1 MTETMTKFN
10 SRIEAV
16 KHVLTANGE
25 PSYRFGQVCSFI
37 FKEPVKKYSE
47 IFNISKK
54 LRDDLIAALG
64 NDEILTLKKLHEV
77 SGEQVKKFLFST
89 ADGERIESVLMFY
102 KPQRDDFHK
111 EFHISLCVSTQ
122 VGCGMGCKFCTTGNL
137 VGLKRNLSADEIVDQ
152 VLYFKKE
159 GIEIDSVFFSGMGE
173 PFANPNFFEALNM
186 LIGKDYLG
194 MSARKFSVSTV
205 GIVPRINELTE
216 KFPQVNLALS
226 LHFPTDELR
235 LKYMPV
241 NKAYDLEKV
250 LEALKNHVVK
260 TNRKVFIAY
269 VMLKNVNDNLE
280 YAQHLVELIKSQKEH
295 AYLFHVNLIEF
306 HKGSTKEFFDCSSKE
321 SITKFKEYLNSNGI
335 SVTIRKNFG
344 EEIEA
349 ACGQLY
355 AQYNKENPVQA

>member
-1 MTETMTKFN
+1 MTDNLTKFN
-10 SRIEAV
+10 SRIDAI
-16 KHVLTANGE
+16 KQVLLANGE
-25 PSYRFGQVCSFI
+25 PNYRFGQVCSFI

-54 LRDDLIAALG
+54 LRDDLITALG
-64 NDEILTLKKLHEV
+64 TDEILSLKKLHEV
-77 SGEQVKKFLFST
+77 SGDQVKKFLFST
-89 ADGERIESVLMFY
+89 NDGERIESVLMYY
-102 KPQRDDFHK
+102 KPQK
-111 EFHISLCVSTQ
+111 EDRRKDFHISLCVSTQ
-122 VGCGMGCKFCTTGNL
+122 VGCAMGCKFCTTGNL

-152 VLYFKKE
+152 ILYFKKE

-173 PFANPNFFEALNM
+173 PFANPNIFDALNM

-194 MSARKFSVSTV
+194 MSARKFSISTV
-205 GIVPRINELTE
+205 GIVPKIQELTE

-226 LHFPTDELR
+226 LHFPTNDLR

-241 NKAYDLEKV
+241 NKAFDLDKV
-250 LEALKNHVVK
+250 MDTLKNHVVK

-269 VMLKNVNDNLE
+269 VMLKDVNDSLE
-280 YAQHLVELIKSQKEH
+280 YAQHLVNLIKAQKEH

-306 HKGSTKEFFDCSSKE
+306 HKGSTKEFFECSTKE
-321 SITKFKEYLNSNGI
+321 QINLFKEYLNKNGI

-355 AQYNKENPVQA
+355 AQYNKEHSQNL